1 MTLEDFGIE
10 PWETPEV
17 QSWSQLLLNSYCRW
31 MGHELIDRS
40 GTIREQARA
49 LFHAPFVVV
58 SHGTEEDPVLNY
70 GNQRALDLWEATWQ
84 QFIRTPS
91 RLTAEPTNQVERTW
105 MLDQATARGVIQ
117 DYRGVRISMT
127 GRRFLV
133 EHAIVWNVVDV
144 ADDNRGQAATFSTW
158 TFLNKLE

>member
-70 GNQRALDLWEATWQ
+70 GNRAALGLWEAIWEE
-84 QFIRTPS
+84 FIRIPS
-91 RLTAEPTNQVERTW
+91 RRTAEPVNRAERAW
-105 MLDQATARGVIQ
+105 MLDQAATRGFIH
-117 DYRGVRISMT
+117 DYKGVRISTT

-133 EHAIVWNVVDV
+133 EQALVWNIVDL
-144 ADDNRGQAATFSTW
+144 AETKWGQAATFSTW
-158 TFLNKLE
+158 TLLGK